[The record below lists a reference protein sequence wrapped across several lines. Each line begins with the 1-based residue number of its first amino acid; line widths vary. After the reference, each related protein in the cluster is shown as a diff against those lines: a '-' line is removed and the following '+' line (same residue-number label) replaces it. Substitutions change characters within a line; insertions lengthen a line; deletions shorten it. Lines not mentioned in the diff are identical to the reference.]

1 MNTPDNDSATDDR
14 NDPPSGRPAGWRSL
28 DALRME
34 AEWQAQ
40 ERAREQ
46 ERRGL
51 PLDPADPRL
60 AEYRLIARA
69 LRTPAMEPVP
79 YDLAA
84 QIVRH
89 VEGTPAVGELLE
101 RWLLRGLGVLF
112 ALAALVAI
120 ATYGDQ
126 WAPAFTELLPKVSSQ
141 SADWTG
147 LLVGCLAISLAW
159 QGVAR
164 LMRHDAGA
172 MPGVA

>member
-1 MNTPDNDSATDDR
+1 MNAPDNSTPDH
-14 NDPPSGRPAGWRSL
+14 DPPVGPIGPAGWRSPG
-28 DALRME
+28 ALRLE

-40 ERAREQ
+40 ERARAQ
-46 ERRGL
+46 ERQGL
-51 PLDPADPRL
+51 PLDRADSRL

-101 RWLLRGLGVLF
+101 RWLLRGLGVVF
-112 ALAALVAI
+112 AFAALVAV
-120 ATYGDQ
+120 ATYGEQ
-126 WAPAFTELLPKVSSQ
+126 WGPAFAALWPKLSPQ

-147 LLVGCLAISLAW
+147 LVIGCLAMSLAW

-164 LMRHDAGA
+164 LMRHDVSAMTGA
-172 MPGVA
+172 A